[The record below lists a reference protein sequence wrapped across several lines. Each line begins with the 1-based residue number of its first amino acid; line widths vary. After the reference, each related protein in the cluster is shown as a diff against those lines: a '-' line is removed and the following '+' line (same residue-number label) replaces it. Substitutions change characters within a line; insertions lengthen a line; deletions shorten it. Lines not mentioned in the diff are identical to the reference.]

1 MDASN
6 ACTDAKEVELT
17 EEHAATAETKSST
30 GRNGRNK
37 TLPKMAEKAAKA
49 FVLSSHHK
57 TGSILTEQIYD
68 ILKGALKETEKSLE
82 AHSFLRNFNRSQP
95 IPNFGKRCHNTTICL
110 YRLSCSLAHDISVL
124 DSYFGVDGY
133 RFVHVARDPLSL
145 LLSAYQYHMESSD
158 CWNAC
163 PNLGEMRRAPVQI
176 GLKMQAQKLLKT
188 TIAEQYALAKLVC
201 NSSVR
206 GANIL
211 LGDFN
216 EEFDGTV
223 KRLLDALL
231 GDRVGEAVKEGV
243 RENAKRLDVGRWSNE
258 KRQANRHVH
267 TGSTGEKMALDT
279 WRNHSAE
286 LEPEWTEIEAA
297 RKALFELLDSC

>member
-1 MDASN
+1 M
-6 ACTDAKEVELT
+6 
-17 EEHAATAETKSST
+17 
-30 GRNGRNK
+30 
-37 TLPKMAEKAAKA
+37 
-49 FVLSSHHK
+49 
-57 TGSILTEQIYD
+57 
-68 ILKGALKETEKSLE
+68 
-82 AHSFLRNFNRSQP
+82 
-95 IPNFGKRCHNTTICL
+95 
-110 YRLSCSLAHDISVL
+110 
-124 DSYFGVDGY
+124 
-133 RFVHVARDPLSL
+133 
-145 LLSAYQYHMESSD
+145 
-158 CWNAC
+158 
-163 PNLGEMRRAPVQI
+163 QI

-201 NSSVR
+201 NSSVQ

-216 EEFDGTV
+216 EDFDGTV